1 MPVGGRSTVD
11 ETTLAATTT
20 TTTTSAADDSGG
32 ERGPRT
38 VPVKT
43 ALTGSNIILHRRH
56 RRGPSPSTK
65 SVENVIDPTADGRT
79 SIGQQIANYFLRIR
93 RSRSS
98 HVVTTDTGSGS
109 RNRTNSSSAH
119 RPNSTCGPLSTSA
132 SCSFGDGH
140 DQAGSGDDHDDADD
154 GRDAADD
161 DDGRRGLRQS
171 SSSVAVSNATAAAA
185 NMAATDG
192 QIILAA
198 SRFAPDTPPAYLR
211 DFAKSELPAVGK
223 IVKGQYYSLGVPTL
237 SNPSLQSTALF
248 LNAGRKYQILA
259 QPVKIKEGRK
269 NTNVGPKV
277 LIPETYPGYF
287 ELLSEDGR
295 STRCIESVLELSRR
309 RNFRVLVRETVRCNH
324 NSKSLHAGEILTTIS
339 DNGKYLQCRTSKDE
353 LVSLPLE
360 AKAKF
365 SPIAKEDSISGVHT
379 VRNLLQKRMPVT
391 VRLVHGAAPKGL
403 KQPFVPELRL
413 LGCVEVDRIF
423 ALPLQKDMDL
433 VSVPLNAKIKIQ
445 RAKNMEQL
453 DHFIEYSRF
462 LDKAH
467 RLLVDAR
474 DRLQII
480 DLKLTDKEKK
490 DSAKAVAAA
499 HKTMAST
506 LSGLTANGYVLKKS
520 SSCDSNR
527 YSPEVA
533 ATGSGGG
540 GSQNGSIADEYD
552 EIDQIY
558 DYVRG
563 LAPLPKNLYK
573 FEAIEPPPP
582 ATTSGGGGSSPTT
595 GATTPLSNTLGL
607 GLGLGLGPAT
617 HQHSLKTVEN
627 MKTAQSNALNNNN
640 HYDTSNNNYCN
651 IIKYSNQTQQQPQQL
666 QQQSQLHHGG
676 SHHHHHHAHHHH
688 GHPGG
693 HHHTASNSL
702 ESTSKH
708 ASAALNAINNNNSS
722 NSHHHHHHHSSTVE
736 HKPIPPPIETIP
748 GKKLPEKRQRP
759 TLPKLYFKS
768 NIGLHQKSP
777 TPGATAIS
785 PMSNGGASGG
795 GAGNAG
801 GGGGGG
807 GGVVHHPPIAI
818 TPKEI
823 AVEPQSPLF
832 HIRYKSLSSLQL
844 AAATPPQ
851 DAHPAGTPISP
862 SPKGQDKNH
871 LLSKSAS
878 AAGPGGGREGTLDS
892 SRSGGRTSGDS
903 GKLPEKKSRR
913 LSRPRSLS
921 NLVWD
926 LRPHKSSTEKTKKKL
941 YLHQFDRQQ
950 GTLYL

>member
-1 MPVGGRSTVD
+1 
-11 ETTLAATTT
+11 
-20 TTTTSAADDSGG
+20 
-32 ERGPRT
+32 
-38 VPVKT
+38 
-43 ALTGSNIILHRRH
+43 
-56 RRGPSPSTK
+56 
-65 SVENVIDPTADGRT
+65 
-79 SIGQQIANYFLRIR
+79 
-93 RSRSS
+93 
-98 HVVTTDTGSGS
+98 
-109 RNRTNSSSAH
+109 
-119 RPNSTCGPLSTSA
+119 
-132 SCSFGDGH
+132 
-140 DQAGSGDDHDDADD
+140 
-154 GRDAADD
+154 
-161 DDGRRGLRQS
+161 
-171 SSSVAVSNATAAAA
+171 
-185 NMAATDG
+185 MAATDG

-198 SRFAPDTPPAYLR
+198 SRFAPDTPPVYLR

-259 QPVKIKEGRK
+259 QPIKIKEGRK

-462 LDKAH
+462 LDKAQ

-520 SSCDSNR
+520 NSCDSNR
-527 YSPEVA
+527 YSPEIVGA
-533 ATGSGGG
+533 GSGGGGG

-573 FEAIEPPPP
+573 FEAIEPPP
-582 ATTSGGGGSSPTT
+582 GGSSPTT
-595 GATTPLSNTLGL
+595 NGATTPLSNAM
-607 GLGLGLGPAT
+607 LGPAT

-627 MKTAQSNALNNNN
+627 MKTAQSNVLNNNNSNNNNN

-651 IIKYSNQTQQQPQQL
+651 IIKYSNHTQQQTSSQP
-666 QQQSQLHHGG
+666 QSQQPL
-676 SHHHHHHAHHHH
+676 HHHHHHGHHHH
-688 GHPGG
+688 SHQG
-693 HHHTASNSL
+693 HHHQHTASNSL
-702 ESTSKH
+702 ESSSKH
-708 ASAALNAINNNNSS
+708 ASAALNAINNN
-722 NSHHHHHHHSSTVE
+722 HHNGHGAVVD

-768 NIGLHQKSP
+768 SIGMHQKSP
-777 TPGATAIS
+777 TPGTTAIS
-785 PMSNGGASGG
+785 PLSNGGANGGG
-795 GAGNAG
+795 GAGG
-801 GGGGGG
+801 I
-807 GGVVHHPPIAI
+807 VHHPPIAI

-844 AAATPPQ
+844 AATTPSQQ
-851 DAHPAGTPISP
+851 DSHPVTPISP
-862 SPKGQDKNH
+862 SPKGAGQDKNH

-878 AAGPGGGREGTLDS
+878 AAGPGVREGTLDS

-926 LRPHKSSTEKTKKKL
+926 LRPHKSSSEKTKKKL

>member
-1 MPVGGRSTVD
+1 
-11 ETTLAATTT
+11 
-20 TTTTSAADDSGG
+20 
-32 ERGPRT
+32 
-38 VPVKT
+38 
-43 ALTGSNIILHRRH
+43 
-56 RRGPSPSTK
+56 
-65 SVENVIDPTADGRT
+65 
-79 SIGQQIANYFLRIR
+79 
-93 RSRSS
+93 
-98 HVVTTDTGSGS
+98 
-109 RNRTNSSSAH
+109 
-119 RPNSTCGPLSTSA
+119 
-132 SCSFGDGH
+132 
-140 DQAGSGDDHDDADD
+140 
-154 GRDAADD
+154 
-161 DDGRRGLRQS
+161 
-171 SSSVAVSNATAAAA
+171 
-185 NMAATDG
+185 MAATDG

-198 SRFAPDTPPAYLR
+198 SRFASDTAPAYLR
-211 DFAKSELPAVGK
+211 DFAKSSELPAVGK
-223 IVKGQYYSLGVPTL
+223 IVKGQYYNLGVPTL

-277 LIPETYPGYF
+277 LIPETYAGYF

-309 RNFRVLVRETVRCNH
+309 RNFRVLVRETLRCNH
-324 NSKSLHAGEILTTIS
+324 NSKSVHAGEILTTIS
-339 DNGKYLQCRTSKDE
+339 DNGKQLQCRTAKDE
-353 LVSLPLE
+353 IVNLPLE

-433 VSVPLNAKIKIQ
+433 ISVPLNAKIKIQ
-445 RAKNMEQL
+445 RAKNMDQL

-480 DLKLTDKEKK
+480 DLKLTEKEKK
-490 DSAKAVAAA
+490 DSSKLGAGANGRN
-499 HKTMAST
+499 KTSLT
-506 LSGLTANGYVLKKS
+506 SGLTANGYVLKKS
-520 SSCDSNR
+520 NSCDSNR
-527 YSPEVA
+527 YSPPI
-533 ATGSGGG
+533 GGSSGGG
-540 GSQNGSIADEYD
+540 AGGGTGGSPNGSIADEYD

-573 FEAIEPPPP
+573 FEAIEPI
-582 ATTSGGGGSSPTT
+582 GGSSSPPTA
-595 GATTPLSNTLGL
+595 ATTTPVSNSVL
-607 GLGLGLGPAT
+607 LGPAT
-617 HQHSLKTVEN
+617 HQHQLKTVEN
-627 MKTAQSNALNNNN
+627 MKTAQSNAINNNN
-640 HYDTSNNNYCN
+640 HYDTSNNNNNNSYSN
-651 IIKYSNQTQQQPQQL
+651 IIKYSNHGQQL
-666 QQQSQLHHGG
+666 AS
-676 SHHHHHHAHHHH
+676 SNHHHHHHHHHH
-688 GHPGG
+688 HLHQ
-693 HHHTASNSL
+693 HHLHLHTASNSL
-702 ESTSKH
+702 ESSSKH
-708 ASAALNAINNNNSS
+708 NSVAAALNAINNNHNNGSGG
-722 NSHHHHHHHSSTVE
+722 TVAITTLD

-777 TPGATAIS
+777 TPGSAAIS
-785 PMSNGGASGG
+785 PTAT
-795 GAGNAG
+795 
-801 GGGGGG
+801 
-807 GGVVHHPPIAI
+807 GGVVLQQHPSIAV

-844 AAATPPQ
+844 AATTPQ
-851 DAHPAGTPISP
+851 DSHPATPISP
-862 SPKGQDKNH
+862 SPKGAQDKNH

-878 AAGPGGGREGTLDS
+878 AAVQGRGGEGTLDS

-926 LRPHKSSTEKTKKKL
+926 LRPHKSSSDKSKKKL
-941 YLHQFDRQQ
+941 YLHQFDVRQQ

>member
-1 MPVGGRSTVD
+1 
-11 ETTLAATTT
+11 
-20 TTTTSAADDSGG
+20 
-32 ERGPRT
+32 
-38 VPVKT
+38 
-43 ALTGSNIILHRRH
+43 
-56 RRGPSPSTK
+56 
-65 SVENVIDPTADGRT
+65 
-79 SIGQQIANYFLRIR
+79 
-93 RSRSS
+93 
-98 HVVTTDTGSGS
+98 
-109 RNRTNSSSAH
+109 
-119 RPNSTCGPLSTSA
+119 
-132 SCSFGDGH
+132 
-140 DQAGSGDDHDDADD
+140 
-154 GRDAADD
+154 
-161 DDGRRGLRQS
+161 
-171 SSSVAVSNATAAAA
+171 
-185 NMAATDG
+185 MAATDG

-198 SRFAPDTPPAYLR
+198 SRFAPDTPPVYLR

-259 QPVKIKEGRK
+259 QPIKIKEGRK

-462 LDKAH
+462 LDKAQ

-520 SSCDSNR
+520 NSCDSNR
-527 YSPEVA
+527 YSPEIA
-533 ATGSGGG
+533 AGSGG

-573 FEAIEPPPP
+573 FEAIEPPP
-582 ATTSGGGGSSPTT
+582 GGSSPTT
-595 GATTPLSNTLGL
+595 GATTPLSNAL
-607 GLGLGLGPAT
+607 LGPAT

-627 MKTAQSNALNNNN
+627 MKTAQSNVLNNNNNNNHNNNNNNN

-651 IIKYSNQTQQQPQQL
+651 IIKYSNHTQQQQPV
-666 QQQSQLHHGG
+666 GNA
-676 SHHHHHHAHHHH
+676 HHHHHHGHHHH
-688 GHPGG
+688 SHQGG
-693 HHHTASNSL
+693 HHHQHTASNSL
-702 ESTSKH
+702 ESSSKH
-708 ASAALNAINNNNSS
+708 ASAALNAINNN
-722 NSHHHHHHHSSTVE
+722 HHSVVGTVD

-768 NIGLHQKSP
+768 SIGLHQKSP
-777 TPGATAIS
+777 TPGTTAVS
-785 PMSNGGASGG
+785 PLSNGGAN
-795 GAGNAG
+795 GA
-801 GGGGGG
+801 

-844 AAATPPQ
+844 AATTPQQ
-851 DAHPAGTPISP
+851 DSHPVTPISP
-862 SPKGQDKNH
+862 SPKGAGQDKNH

-878 AAGPGGGREGTLDS
+878 AAAGPGAREGTLDS

-926 LRPHKSSTEKTKKKL
+926 LRPHKSSAEKSKKKL